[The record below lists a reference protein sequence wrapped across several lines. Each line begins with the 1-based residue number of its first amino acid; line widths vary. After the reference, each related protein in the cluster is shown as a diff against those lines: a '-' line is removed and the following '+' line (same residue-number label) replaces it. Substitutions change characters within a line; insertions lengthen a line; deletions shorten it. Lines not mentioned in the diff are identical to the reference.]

1 LTKRNRKKHNG
12 WTGGIRSIEVGETLR
27 IVPYWEGGLAS
38 SDRLDIIIDPGPA
51 FGAGNHPATL
61 MALQL
66 LEVALRRL
74 SADVQFPSL
83 LDLGTGTGILAIAAK
98 RLGAGFTVGT
108 DIDAAAIYSARRNLQ
123 LNGLGC
129 ENSVELLIGEVE
141 SVRGAFKIVTANL
154 VAPLLLKLRS
164 NLGNLVEKFL
174 IISGI
179 ADAMAQEVLEA
190 YSSEGFD
197 PVISKNDQGWNAV
210 LFSRRWRRGESPG

>member
-1 LTKRNRKKHNG
+1 
-12 WTGGIRSIEVGETLR
+12 
-27 IVPYWEGGLAS
+27 
-38 SDRLDIIIDPGPA
+38 
-51 FGAGNHPATL
+51 

-123 LNGLGC
+123 LNGLRC

-141 SVRGAFKIVTANL
+141 SVKGAFKIVTANL

-197 PVISKNDQGWNAV
+197 PFISKNDQGWNAV
-210 LFSRRWRRGESPG
+210 LLSRRWRRGESPG